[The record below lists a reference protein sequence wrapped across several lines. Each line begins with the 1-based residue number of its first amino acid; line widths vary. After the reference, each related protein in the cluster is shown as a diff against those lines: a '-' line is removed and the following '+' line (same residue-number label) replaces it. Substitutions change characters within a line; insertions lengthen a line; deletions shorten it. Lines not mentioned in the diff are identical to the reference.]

1 MKGGLK
7 MEDLKEKLLKRFN
20 KMVEENKEVRTHLG
34 KNPRIVFVHLDGFT
48 HSVGYTN
55 DEDLKNDYDCIPYSH
70 YMKPFC
76 KDYTDNVVGEIMFWD
91 IPNQPFQHNAI
102 EYCYITPTELQEG
115 R

>member
-1 MKGGLK
+1 

-20 KMVEENKEVRTHLG
+20 KMVEDNKEVRAYLG
-34 KNPRIVFVHLDGFT
+34 RNPRIVFVHLDGFT

-55 DEDLKNDYDCIPYSH
+55 DEDLKNAYKCIRYSH

-76 KDYTDNVVGEIMFWD
+76 EDDTANVVGEIMFWG
-91 IPNQPFQHNAI
+91 IPNCLFQRNPI
-102 EYCYITPTELQEG
+102 EYCYIMPTEIHEG